1 MEEAAPKELIEA
13 ALLHLA
19 PGHGDLDDGEGE
31 GLDSLVLSEY
41 PR

>member
-19 PGHGDLDDGEGE
+19 PGHGDLDDGEG
-31 GLDSLVLSEY
+31 LDSLVLSEY